1 MKTFMI
7 RESAMKQEHYY
18 VDFNGEYEISGIS
31 SCTGITENAI
41 RHVYEKNEGI
51 YDADRNV
58 YYFLKYGYAAEAINE
73 LRGNLKPARV
83 GRTVTL
89 TEKEIEYI
97 RKALINEDSN
107 IIYTKSKIRDSIFD
121 KLNQ

>member
-7 RESAMKQEHYY
+7 RQSAMRDDAHYI
-18 VDFNGEYEISGIS
+18 DFDGEYEISGIS
-31 SCTGITENAI
+31 KCTGITENTI
-41 RHVYEKNEGI
+41 HQIFESNKGVYDNE
-51 YDADRNV
+51 RNV
-58 YYFLKYGYAAEAINE
+58 YYFAQYGLAAEAVNE
-73 LRGNLKPARV
+73 LRGRLMPAKM

-89 TEKEIEYI
+89 SAEEIEYI

-107 IIYTKSKIRDSIFD
+107 IIHTKIKIRDSIFD

>member
-7 RESAMKQEHYY
+7 RQSAMRDNAYY
-18 VDFNGEYEISGIS
+18 IDFDGEYEISDIS
-31 SCTGITENAI
+31 ACTGITENTI
-41 RHVYEKNEGI
+41 NRVYESNEGE
-51 YDADRNV
+51 YDKTRNV
-58 YYFLKYGYAAEAINE
+58 YYFKKHGHAAEAVNE
-73 LRGNLKPARV
+73 LRGHLKPAKV

-89 TEKEIEYI
+89 SEEEIEYI

>member
-7 RESAMKQEHYY
+7 RESAMRQEHYY
-18 VDFNGEYEISGIS
+18 LDFDGEYEISGIS

-41 RHVYEKNEGI
+41 LNVYKNNEGI
-51 YDADRNV
+51 YDGDRNV
-58 YYFLKYGYAAEAINE
+58 YYFPKYGFAADVLND
-73 LRGNLKPARV
+73 LRRKLKPARI

-89 TEKEIEYI
+89 TEEEIEYI
-97 RKALINEDSN
+97 RRALINEDSN